1 MLAGGEKKCLKG
13 EKKKEV
19 NKSAA
24 AELPSCRAAGLQ
36 GRMSE
41 KEEEG
46 KKIKNKSR
54 ILQLPLEVRPPES
67 QS

>member
-1 MLAGGEKKCLKG
+1 MLAGGEKKRLKG
-13 EKKKEV
+13 EKKEEV

-46 KKIKNKSR
+46 KK
-54 ILQLPLEVRPPES
+54 
-67 QS
+67 